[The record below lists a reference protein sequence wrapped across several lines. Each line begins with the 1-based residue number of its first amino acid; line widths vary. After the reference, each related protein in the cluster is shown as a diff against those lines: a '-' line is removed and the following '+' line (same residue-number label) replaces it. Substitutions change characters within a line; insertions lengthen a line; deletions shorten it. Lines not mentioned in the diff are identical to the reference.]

1 MQVSM
6 EPLAGGQPS
15 WDWLHDMAAD
25 GSISLTLHESTASS
39 SSSSRDSSADTSCW
53 AMPDAIEAAD
63 SSASAHFPT
72 SRFKAGGKSGSAGSG
87 AVAPECD
94 SSWQSSEL

>member
-1 MQVSM
+1 M

-15 WDWLHDMAAD
+15 WDWSHDMAAD
-25 GSISLTLHESTASS
+25 GSISLTLRESTASR
-39 SSSSRDSSADTSCW
+39 SSSRDSSADTSCW
-53 AMPDAIEAAD
+53 AMPDAIEAED
-63 SSASAHFPT
+63 GSATAHFPT
-72 SRFKAGGKSGSAGSG
+72 SRFKAGGNNGSGSAGSG